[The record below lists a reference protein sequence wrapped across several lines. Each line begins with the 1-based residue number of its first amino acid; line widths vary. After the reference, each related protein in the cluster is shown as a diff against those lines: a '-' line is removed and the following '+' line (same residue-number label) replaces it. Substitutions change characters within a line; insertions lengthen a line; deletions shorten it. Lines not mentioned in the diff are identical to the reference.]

1 MKIEVIHHASIKLTG
16 NKIFYFDTY
25 DIKEKP
31 HDADYIF
38 ITHEHYDHFD
48 LEAIYNVRKED
59 TKIILPECLKDYEN
73 YMIVEPNRE
82 YQLDNI
88 KFETIRAYNTNKK
101 FHPKEKKYVGYNIY
115 IDGTYYYI
123 MGDTDRTI
131 ETDMVKT
138 DICFVPIGGTY
149 TMNVEE
155 AINYINDLKPKKVIP
170 IHYGLICGRKTLAEE
185 FKNNISEEIEVEI
198 QI

>member
-1 MKIEVIHHASIKLTG
+1 
-16 NKIFYFDTY
+16 
-25 DIKEKP
+25 
-31 HDADYIF
+31 
-38 ITHEHYDHFD
+38 
-48 LEAIYNVRKED
+48 
-59 TKIILPECLKDYEN
+59 
-73 YMIVEPNRE
+73 
-82 YQLDNI
+82 
-88 KFETIRAYNTNKK
+88 
-101 FHPKEKKYVGYNIY
+101 
-115 IDGTYYYI
+115 

-185 FKNNISEEIEVEI
+185 FKDNISEEIEVEI